1 MEKLL
6 IEFINTLDLTL
17 KKLHEE
23 AGGGVGISNLT
34 INQFRYIDAI
44 NDLGQPTITEIAAKL
59 NITKAS
65 VTTGIN
71 KLTDMGYVIKTQSI
85 SDKRVIHL
93 SLTEASNILVL
104 AKYQALKE
112 YGEFIKS
119 ALNEEETRLL
129 KDILSKLVKLFENK
143 NKYRAIE

>member
-44 NDLGQPTITEIAAKL
+44 NDLPANYYRNCSK
-59 NITKAS
+59 
-65 VTTGIN
+65 V
-71 KLTDMGYVIKTQSI
+71 
-85 SDKRVIHL
+85 
-93 SLTEASNILVL
+93 
-104 AKYQALKE
+104 KYYK
-112 YGEFIKS
+112 GFC
-119 ALNEEETRLL
+119 NNR
-129 KDILSKLVKLFENK
+129 N
-143 NKYRAIE
+143 

>member
-1 MEKLL
+1 MEMLL

-17 KKLHEE
+17 IKLHEE
-23 AGGGVGISNLT
+23 AGDGLGISNLT

-44 NDLGQPTITEIAAKL
+44 NDLGQPTITQIAEKL

-71 KLTDMGYVIKTQSI
+71 KLTEMGYVIKTQSI

-93 SLTEASNILVL
+93 SLTEASNILVI
-104 AKYQALKE
+104 AKYNALKE
-112 YGEFIKS
+112 YGEFIQS
-119 ALNEEETRLL
+119 ALNEEETRLF

-143 NKYRAIE
+143 NTI